1 MTVHNLIKQLEKLPS
16 DANITIH
23 GNEFFMIWASGNSVD
38 IVSEEE
44 EKEEINPVEYDDFF
58 NNLMSQ
64 WENENDGWGEH
75 LDAMKINGVR

>member
-1 MTVHNLIKQLEKLPS
+1 MTVHSFIKQLEKLPQ
-16 DANITIH
+16 DAKITIH
-23 GNEFFMIWASGNSVD
+23 GNEFFMVWTSEKGVD

-44 EKEEINPVEYDDFF
+44 EKEEIDPVEYDDFF

-64 WENENDGWGEH
+64 WENEEGGWGEH